1 MVSFGP
7 GDLPI
12 DNLRSVNHDLAIAVN
27 TPPNFN
33 DETGSICLI
42 DLLGDLNDDCE
53 VNLLD
58 LAIIVTNWLS
68 NCFTTPDTP

>member
-1 MVSFGP
+1 MTWYRSAPVC
-7 GDLPI
+7 LPI

-27 TPPNFN
+27 TPTNFN

-42 DLLGDLNDDCE
+42 DLLGDLNDDCD

-58 LAIIVTNWLS
+58 LAEQLLHNAGHPVTS
-68 NCFTTPDTP
+68 